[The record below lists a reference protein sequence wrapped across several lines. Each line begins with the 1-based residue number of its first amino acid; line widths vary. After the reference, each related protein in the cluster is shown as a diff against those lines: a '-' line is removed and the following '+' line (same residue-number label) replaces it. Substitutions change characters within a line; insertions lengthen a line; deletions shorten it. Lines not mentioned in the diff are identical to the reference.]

1 VTAAAAKPPSAEAE
15 QLNDLFA
22 ANRHDAPITG
32 RLSSFCIVFSLVFT
46 HS

>member
-1 VTAAAAKPPSAEAE
+1 VTAAATGPFSAEAE

-22 ANRHDAPITG
+22 ANRYGTPITG
-32 RLSSFCIVFSLVFT
+32 QLSSFCIVFSLVFT